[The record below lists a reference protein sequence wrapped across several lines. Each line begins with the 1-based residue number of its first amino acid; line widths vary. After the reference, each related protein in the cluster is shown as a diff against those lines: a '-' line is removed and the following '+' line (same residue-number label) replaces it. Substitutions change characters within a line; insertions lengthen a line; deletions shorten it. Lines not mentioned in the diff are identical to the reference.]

1 MLKTPSSPPAGGRAV
16 NTAQPRPLPPA
27 VVLSCEGHCEPALGV
42 VRALGERGVPVI
54 VLSETRNAAAA
65 LSRYCIEHRVAAQLG
80 GDSLALRAALEALAD
95 RHGGPLPV
103 FPTVDPDLDTL
114 LRLAPALDAR
124 LAPVVGAPELML
136 RLMDK
141 AAFQAIAEA
150 HGLPVP
156 RTWSP
161 GNQAALADAAR
172 EAHYPV
178 IVKPAFPYHWHG
190 ALAQAFS
197 GKKAVLLED
206 AEALRSFGAPL
217 GERDL
222 GVLVQEYVPGGDD
235 HHVDVHAYIDRR
247 GRLRATFA
255 GCKLRIYPAHA
266 GSGCYVEALDLP
278 ALEHATAQML
288 QRIGFTGLANVNY
301 KRHAVTGEYA
311 LLEINPRISQWGI
324 FTTRAGV
331 NLPWLAYCDRI
342 GIEPGALP
350 PRRVG
355 LRYVDSTRDLK
366 AFHQYRAAGELTLAA
381 YLRSL
386 LRWRL
391 VHQSLDWRDP
401 LPGLSLLWR
410 HARAVLGH
418 RH

>member
-1 MLKTPSSPPAGGRAV
+1 M
-16 NTAQPRPLPPA
+16 PPA

-54 VLSETRNAAAA
+54 VLSETRRAAAA
-65 LSRYCIEHRVAAQLG
+65 LSRHCVEHRVAPQLG
-80 GDSLALRAALEALAD
+80 GDPKALRAALLELAD

-114 LRLAPALDAR
+114 VRLAPSLDAR
-124 LAPVVGAPELML
+124 LAPVVGAPDLML
-136 RLMDK
+136 QLMDK

-161 GNQAALADAAR
+161 ASQAALADAAR
-172 EAHYPV
+172 EARYPV
-178 IVKPAFPYHWHG
+178 VAKPAFPYHWHS

-197 GKKAVLLED
+197 GKKAQLLDD
-206 AEALRSFGAPL
+206 APALLAFGATL
-217 GERDL
+217 GETDL
-222 GVLVQEYVPGGDD
+222 GVLIQEYVPGADD
-235 HHVDVHAYIDRR
+235 QHIDVHAYIDRS
-247 GRLRATFA
+247 GRALATFT
-255 GCKLRIYPAHA
+255 GCKLRIYPVHA

-278 ALEHATAQML
+278 ELERSTVDML
-288 QRIGFTGLANVNY
+288 LRIGFTGLANVNY

-311 LLEINPRISQWGI
+311 LLEINPRVSQWGF

-331 NLPWLAYCDRI
+331 NLPWLAYCDRV
-342 GIEPGALP
+342 GLDAGPLP
-350 PRRVG
+350 ARRVG

-366 AFHQYRAAGELTLAA
+366 AFRQYHAAGELTVAA

-401 LPGLSLLWR
+401 APGLSLLWR
-410 HARAVLGH
+410 HARAVLG
-418 RH
+418 RAR